1 MEQQHHHHREQQQQQ
16 QQQLFQELERESS
29 FYKPSLQEEVPSQQ
43 NFDDGLRE
51 IQLTSVDHCDDI
63 RGAADSQPAGA
74 PEDAVV
80 RDADVA
86 VRGAGSG
93 IVDVEVKVVET
104 AKRKRGRPPRVQAKT
119 ATATAHPLPRPQL
132 RKQTDEE
139 EDVCFICFD
148 GGSLVL
154 CDRKGC
160 PKAYHPSCIKR
171 DEAFFQSKA
180 KWNCGWH
187 ICSSC
192 QKASHYLCYTCTYS
206 LCKGCT
212 KDADFVCVRG
222 NKGFCGICMRT
233 IMLIEN
239 ITIGGQ
245 EKVQVDF
252 DDTSS
257 WEYLFKVYWIYLKGK
272 ISLTLDELTQ
282 AKNPWKPPAVLV
294 SRRESSGK
302 LYDFNY
308 NKRSSS
314 ENVGGYSEI
323 NHAKRRKTKHQL
335 EFSNK
340 VNSPSTEKSSVDK
353 GKHLPEGEKWAT
365 NELLELVTHMK
376 YGDTSV
382 MSLFDVQ
389 ALLLEYIKKNNLRDP
404 SRKCEIICDV
414 RLSNLFGKERV
425 GHIEMLKLLEY
436 HFLSQEKS
444 SAVPC
449 ITGVIDTVASQVETN
464 ANNDNQ
470 PIVGD
475 DKRRKTRK
483 KADNKGAQANLDEYA
498 AIDAHNINL
507 IYLKRSSM
515 ESLISEADKFHDKVV
530 GSMVRIKIPGSDQKQ
545 DMYRLVQV
553 IGTSKATEP
562 YKIGERATDVML
574 EISNLNKKEVV
585 SMDGISNQE
594 FSEEECKRLR
604 QCIKFGLIKSFTVG
618 EIQEKAVTLQ
628 ALRVNELLES
638 EKLRLN
644 HLRDRA
650 NENGHRKELRECV
663 EKLQLLNSP
672 DERKRRLVEIP
683 EVHTDPNMD
692 PNYKSEDDAGEFDEK
707 KRVKTL
713 RPRNPS
719 FGGNEREPISA
730 RKVGDASSD
739 SASRAQINS
748 TTTLERSTNMS
759 NTFYVDRDG
768 TTRILEGVNESPQKQ
783 GKESFGLVNNSA
795 VGRSESL
802 SGIALGESPPSNS
815 AGMAQSVTNFE
826 AEKMWHYQDP
836 TGKIQGPF
844 ALVQLRKWN
853 EIGHF
858 PPDLRV
864 WMVDQKQGDSIFL
877 TDALNGQC
885 PKGPLLHDSC
895 SLPQD
900 VRAISDDRCKTSD
913 GECSKS
919 IDTTHGD
926 NKKVD
931 DTTHEDNKRFDDT
944 THEDNKRVDD
954 TTHEDNKRV
963 DGSLNSMQID
973 DSAKSESND
982 EAVKSNGLVSHC
994 SNLAKPAAV
1003 NSNEGQIENI
1013 LPGGDSLKGN
1023 HSWSEQ
1029 HPECNLLPS
1038 PAPSEKQCE
1047 TVSHQVKENQGGETW
1062 KSDSLNEG
1070 SHKTAEGQINVGLG
1084 SDKQVDSE
1092 GNSGQSSGQ
1101 NWRPPP
1107 PPLDSSSNN
1116 WDSNSSFVALAKSLG
1131 LSDENQDIDF
1141 SGLPSPTPPKPSHG
1155 DLKDQDAE
1163 VKQSVSS
1170 DAPMQDSG
1178 RSWSTASSPAGAGP
1192 QLPGEW
1198 GRYSPTPANPSVEEW
1213 DSDLLP
1219 SSSLRPTEMAS
1230 DHAATPTSGNCQ
1242 LAHTSPSHPASNAAW
1257 RAIIV
1262 VTEPDE
1268 FTPLAADESVSDLLA
1283 EVEAMESLNRLAS
1296 SPTSALRCGVELTQ
1310 GSEND
1315 CFSPVDGFSP
1325 TPDPGKSDA
1334 MSSSSDLQL
1343 HSTVTDEQLVVSQ
1356 ADVLEPPKSSVGH
1369 SSTSAKAEKDRKPR
1383 DDSVNQCEAGSNHQ
1397 RPLPPVTS
1405 LNMAAPSATWRV
1417 ESETTNTNR
1426 GVVQGSGNFGLGGLA
1441 RENADWGIGQWTGPE
1456 HTGMNSSSTSVGTP
1470 TLWGSQPRYGGD
1482 RYSSQR
1488 VYDSHGREIFSRDKG
1503 RPALNRQTFHSVGN
1517 GGGSYRPM
1525 PKGQRICKFYESG
1538 FCKKGASCTYRHP

>member
-1 MEQQHHHHREQQQQQ
+1 MEQQQHHYREQQQQQ

-29 FYKPSLQEEVPSQQ
+29 FYKPSLQEEVPSKQ

-51 IQLTSVDHCDDI
+51 IQLSSVDHCDDV
-63 RGAADSQPAGA
+63 RGPADSQPAGA
-74 PEDAVV
+74 PDYAVV
-80 RDADVA
+80 KDADVA
-86 VRGAGSG
+86 VRGASTVM
-93 IVDVEVKVVET
+93 VDVEVKVVEK
-104 AKRKRGRPPRVQAKT
+104 AKRKRGRPPRVQA
-119 ATATAHPLPRPQL
+119 ATAAATGHPPPRPQL

-206 LCKGCT
+206 WCKGCT

-239 ITIGGQ
+239 ITIEDQ

-282 AKNPWKPPAVLV
+282 AKNPWKPPAVMA
-294 SRRESSGK
+294 SKRESSGQ

-323 NHAKRRKTKHQL
+323 NHAKRRKTKQRL

-340 VNSPSTEKSSVDK
+340 MNSPSMEKSNVDK

-376 YGDTSV
+376 HGDTSV

-404 SRKCEIICDV
+404 RRKSEIICDV

-425 GHIEMLKLLEY
+425 GHFEMLKLLEY

-515 ESLISEADKFHDKVV
+515 ESLISEADNVHDKVV

-604 QCIKFGLIKSFTVG
+604 QCIKFGLIKRFTVG

-638 EKLRLN
+638 EILRLN

-650 NENGHRKELRECV
+650 NEKGHRKELRECV
-663 EKLQLLNSP
+663 EKLQLLKSP
-672 DERKRRLVEIP
+672 EERKRRLVEIP

-730 RKVGDASSD
+730 RKVGDTSSD
-739 SASRAQINS
+739 LASRAQINS

-759 NTFYVDRDG
+759 NTFYVDREG

-783 GKESFGLVNNSA
+783 EKESFGLVNNSA

-802 SGIALGESPPSNS
+802 SGVALGESPPSNS

-844 ALVQLRKWN
+844 AMVQLRKWS
-853 EIGHF
+853 ELHF

-864 WMVDQKQGDSIFL
+864 WMIDQQQGDSILL
-877 TDALNGQC
+877 TDALNGQF
-885 PKGPLLHDSC
+885 PKGPLLHNSC
-895 SLPQD
+895 LLPQD
-900 VRAISDDRCKTSD
+900 VRSISDDRCKTSD
-913 GECSKS
+913 GECSES
-919 IDTTHGD
+919 I
-926 NKKVD
+926 N
-931 DTTHEDNKRFDDT
+931 T

-954 TTHEDNKRV
+954 TTHEDNKKV
-963 DGSLNSMQID
+963 YGSLNSMQID

-982 EAVKSNGLVSHC
+982 EAVKVNGLVSHS
-994 SNLAKPAAV
+994 SNLTKPAAV

-1029 HPECNLLPS
+1029 RPECNLFPS

-1047 TVSHQVKENQGGETW
+1047 TVSHQVKENRGGEMW
-1062 KSDSLNEG
+1062 KSDGLNEG
-1070 SHKTAEGQINVGLG
+1070 SHKTTEGQINVGLG

-1101 NWRPPP
+1101 NWRP

-1141 SGLPSPTPPKPSHG
+1141 SDLPSPTPPKPSHG
-1155 DLKDQDAE
+1155 DLKGQDAE

-1178 RSWSTASSPAGAGP
+1178 PSWSTASSPAGAGP
-1192 QLPGEW
+1192 HLPDVAGEW

-1219 SSSLRPTEMAS
+1219 PSSLRPTEMAS

-1242 LAHTSPSHPASNAAW
+1242 LTHTSPSHPASNAAW

-1296 SPTSALRCGVELTQ
+1296 SPTSALRCGVELAQ

-1343 HSTVTDEQLVVSQ
+1343 HSQSTVTDEQLVVSQ
-1356 ADVLEPPKSSVGH
+1356 ADVLKPLKSSVRH
-1369 SSTSAKAEKDRKPR
+1369 SSTSAEAGKDGRPS

-1405 LNMAAPSATWRV
+1405 LNMAAPNTTWRV
-1417 ESETTNTNR
+1417 ESETTNNSR

-1441 RENADWGIGQWTGPE
+1441 RGNADWGIGQWTGPE
-1456 HTGMNSSSTSVGTP
+1456 HTGMNSSSTSVGNP
-1470 TLWGSQPRYGGD
+1470 SPWGSQPRYGGD
-1482 RYSSQR
+1482 RYSNQR
-1488 VYDSHGREIFSRDKG
+1488 VYDSHGREVFSRDKG
-1503 RPALNRQTFHSVGN
+1503 RPALNRQTLHSVGN

-1525 PKGQRICKFYESG
+1525 PKGQRICKFYENG